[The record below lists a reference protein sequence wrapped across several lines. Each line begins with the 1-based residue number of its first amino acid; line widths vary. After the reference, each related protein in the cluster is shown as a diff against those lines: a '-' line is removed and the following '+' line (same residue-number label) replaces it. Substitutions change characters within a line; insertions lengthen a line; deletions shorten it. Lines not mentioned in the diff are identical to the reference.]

1 MNTKFFKSL
10 AAVAVAVLTV
20 GCAKE
25 QESQEGPANV
35 TFEIENPVAVTRA
48 IGDGTTA
55 QKLYYQVFDAAGNS
69 IAGLPV
75 QKKTLSSLK
84 TTVSF
89 QLVKDQKYNFIFW
102 AQTPVDGYYT
112 IDGTEGLKKITAD
125 YSTHKGANDENRDAF
140 FAVEKDLVISGPVS
154 KTVTLTRPLAQV
166 NIGTLDELKA
176 GATTAPAIDLSGA
189 TSKVVV
195 KDVPTVFA
203 PLATTP
209 ETMFSGASDVTF
221 QAAAVPTEK
230 LSVKGV
236 EYDYLAMNYVFA
248 PAEGTICNLTAEFSL
263 TGMEPI
269 SLSSPA
275 TPLKRNYRTNI
286 LGKLLTSTADFIVV
300 VDPAFAGD
308 EDIYPLI
315 VNGVA
320 YKTLDAAVAAAKT
333 GEQTIIALN
342 KDMAGNGV
350 KTINGQDV
358 VIDLGGHTFDVDG
371 SLVGSAGTE
380 TNGFQL
386 LKGSK
391 VTFKNG
397 TLKSKKAKLLIQNYS
412 DLTLENVTLDATG
425 GEAEYVLSNNH
436 GTVKIIG
443 SSSILAS
450 EGKHAFDVYYWPP
463 YYSDGVNVYVNTT
476 GIIRGA
482 IEYASVVGKEDEC
495 DKNTSLVIENAVLEN
510 SKLETKLLTPNVKIA
525 SRVFADESAATA
537 WLPDGYKLMTD
548 GDYYK
553 VLENSVSVVAAQD
566 ELNNLLANAPEG
578 ETLDIRL
585 TEGTYALPATVKND
599 GISLSGVTG
608 KEVLD
613 CSTTTAISAKDA
625 TISNFVVKGN
635 SAFENK
641 SSLALNGANA
651 KVKGCKFEDG
661 RINTYGSDLSVSL
674 SAGAVA
680 TISDCDFRKSGFRG
694 IMIWNTGA
702 EVKIDNCLFDNTYPF
717 NCDAGTGK
725 ITVTGSELKGWTSYT
740 NTVEAVSF
748 TDCRFGKSSSGYAYL
763 VPYCKTVLK
772 DCVFSSDFVV
782 SPSGSNTFTIEFI
795 NCKLEDGSPVS
806 SAIMDTESDNKNPT
820 WIIDGVS
827 YNF

>member
-25 QESQEGPANV
+25 QGTQEGPANV
-35 TFEIENPVAVTRA
+35 TFEIENPVAVTKA

-55 QKLYYQVFDAAGNS
+55 KKLYYQVFDAAGNP

-75 QKKTLSSLK
+75 QNKTLSSLK

-89 QLVKDQKYNFIFW
+89 RLVKDQKYNFIFW

-176 GATTAPAIDLSGA
+176 GTATAPAIDLTDA

-308 EDIYPLI
+308 EEE
-315 VNGVA
+315 VNLTSV
-320 YKTLDAAVAAAKT
+320 KMKLLSEHFLQLAVQQDL
-333 GEQTIIALN
+333 QTI
-342 KDMAGNGV
+342 
-350 KTINGQDV
+350 
-358 VIDLGGHTFDVDG
+358 
-371 SLVGSAGTE
+371 
-380 TNGFQL
+380 
-386 LKGSK
+386 
-391 VTFKNG
+391 
-397 TLKSKKAKLLIQNYS
+397 
-412 DLTLENVTLDATG
+412 
-425 GEAEYVLSNNH
+425 
-436 GTVKIIG
+436 
-443 SSSILAS
+443 
-450 EGKHAFDVYYWPP
+450 
-463 YYSDGVNVYVNTT
+463 
-476 GIIRGA
+476 
-482 IEYASVVGKEDEC
+482 
-495 DKNTSLVIENAVLEN
+495 
-510 SKLETKLLTPNVKIA
+510 
-525 SRVFADESAATA
+525 
-537 WLPDGYKLMTD
+537 
-548 GDYYK
+548 
-553 VLENSVSVVAAQD
+553 
-566 ELNNLLANAPEG
+566 
-578 ETLDIRL
+578 
-585 TEGTYALPATVKND
+585 
-599 GISLSGVTG
+599 
-608 KEVLD
+608 
-613 CSTTTAISAKDA
+613 
-625 TISNFVVKGN
+625 
-635 SAFENK
+635 
-641 SSLALNGANA
+641 
-651 KVKGCKFEDG
+651 
-661 RINTYGSDLSVSL
+661 
-674 SAGAVA
+674 
-680 TISDCDFRKSGFRG
+680 
-694 IMIWNTGA
+694 
-702 EVKIDNCLFDNTYPF
+702 
-717 NCDAGTGK
+717 
-725 ITVTGSELKGWTSYT
+725 
-740 NTVEAVSF
+740 
-748 TDCRFGKSSSGYAYL
+748 
-763 VPYCKTVLK
+763 
-772 DCVFSSDFVV
+772 
-782 SPSGSNTFTIEFI
+782 
-795 NCKLEDGSPVS
+795 
-806 SAIMDTESDNKNPT
+806 
-820 WIIDGVS
+820 
-827 YNF
+827 

>member
-25 QESQEGPANV
+25 QGTQEGPANV
-35 TFEIENPVAVTRA
+35 TFEIENPVAATKA

-55 QKLYYQVFDAAGNS
+55 KKLYYQVFDAAGNP

-75 QKKTLSSLK
+75 QWKTFSSLK

-102 AQTPVDGYYT
+102 AQTSEDGYYT

-125 YSTHKGANDENRDAF
+125 YSTHEGANDENRDAF

-263 TGMEPI
+263 KDMAPI

-300 VDPAFAGD
+300 VDPAFAGE

-350 KTINGQDV
+350 KTIKGQDV
-358 VIDLGGHTFDVDG
+358 VIDLGGHTFDIDG

-425 GEAEYVLSNNH
+425 GAAQYVLSNNH

-443 SSSILAS
+443 TSSILAP

-463 YYSDGVNVYVNTT
+463 AYSDGVNVYVNTT
-476 GIIRGA
+476 GTIRGA
-482 IEYASVVGKEDEC
+482 IEYACAENEDAC
-495 DKNTSLVIENAVLEN
+495 NQKTSLVIDNAVLEN
-510 SKLETKLLTPNVKIA
+510 SKFETT
-525 SRVFADESAATA
+525 
-537 WLPDGYKLMTD
+537 LPI
-548 GDYYK
+548 
-553 VLENSVSVVAAQD
+553 NQ
-566 ELNNLLANAPEG
+566 
-578 ETLDIRL
+578 
-585 TEGTYALPATVKND
+585 
-599 GISLSGVTG
+599 
-608 KEVLD
+608 
-613 CSTTTAISAKDA
+613 
-625 TISNFVVKGN
+625 
-635 SAFENK
+635 FERN
-641 SSLALNGANA
+641 
-651 KVKGCKFEDG
+651 
-661 RINTYGSDLSVSL
+661 
-674 SAGAVA
+674 
-680 TISDCDFRKSGFRG
+680 
-694 IMIWNTGA
+694 
-702 EVKIDNCLFDNTYPF
+702 
-717 NCDAGTGK
+717 
-725 ITVTGSELKGWTSYT
+725 
-740 NTVEAVSF
+740 
-748 TDCRFGKSSSGYAYL
+748 
-763 VPYCKTVLK
+763 
-772 DCVFSSDFVV
+772 
-782 SPSGSNTFTIEFI
+782 
-795 NCKLEDGSPVS
+795 
-806 SAIMDTESDNKNPT
+806 
-820 WIIDGVS
+820 
-827 YNF
+827 

>member
-1 MNTKFFKSL
+1 MNTKFFTSL

-25 QESQEGPANV
+25 QGSQEGPANV

-55 QKLYYQVFDAAGNS
+55 KQLYYQVFDAAGNP

-102 AQTPVDGYYT
+102 AQTPEDGYYT

-125 YSTHKGANDENRDAF
+125 YTTHKGANDENRDAF

-176 GATTAPAIDLSGA
+176 GTTTAPAIDLTGA

-221 QAAAVPTEK
+221 DAAAVPAEK

-333 GEQTIIALN
+333 GELEEYY
-342 KDMAGNGV
+342 V
-350 KTINGQDV
+350 
-358 VIDLGGHTFDVDG
+358 
-371 SLVGSAGTE
+371 
-380 TNGFQL
+380 
-386 LKGSK
+386 
-391 VTFKNG
+391 
-397 TLKSKKAKLLIQNYS
+397 YS
-412 DLTLENVTLDATG
+412 
-425 GEAEYVLSNNH
+425 
-436 GTVKIIG
+436 I
-443 SSSILAS
+443 
-450 EGKHAFDVYYWPP
+450 
-463 YYSDGVNVYVNTT
+463 
-476 GIIRGA
+476 
-482 IEYASVVGKEDEC
+482 
-495 DKNTSLVIENAVLEN
+495 
-510 SKLETKLLTPNVKIA
+510 
-525 SRVFADESAATA
+525 
-537 WLPDGYKLMTD
+537 
-548 GDYYK
+548 
-553 VLENSVSVVAAQD
+553 
-566 ELNNLLANAPEG
+566 
-578 ETLDIRL
+578 
-585 TEGTYALPATVKND
+585 
-599 GISLSGVTG
+599 
-608 KEVLD
+608 
-613 CSTTTAISAKDA
+613 
-625 TISNFVVKGN
+625 
-635 SAFENK
+635 
-641 SSLALNGANA
+641 
-651 KVKGCKFEDG
+651 
-661 RINTYGSDLSVSL
+661 
-674 SAGAVA
+674 
-680 TISDCDFRKSGFRG
+680 
-694 IMIWNTGA
+694 
-702 EVKIDNCLFDNTYPF
+702 
-717 NCDAGTGK
+717 
-725 ITVTGSELKGWTSYT
+725 
-740 NTVEAVSF
+740 
-748 TDCRFGKSSSGYAYL
+748 
-763 VPYCKTVLK
+763 
-772 DCVFSSDFVV
+772 
-782 SPSGSNTFTIEFI
+782 
-795 NCKLEDGSPVS
+795 
-806 SAIMDTESDNKNPT
+806 
-820 WIIDGVS
+820 
-827 YNF
+827 

>member
-25 QESQEGPANV
+25 QGTQEGPANV
-35 TFEIENPVAVTRA
+35 TFEIENPVAVTKA

-55 QKLYYQVFDAAGNS
+55 KKLYYQVFDAAGNP
-69 IAGLPV
+69 IAGLPA
-75 QKKTLSSLK
+75 QWKNLSSLK

-112 IDGTEGLKKITAD
+112 IDATEGLKKITAD

-140 FAVEKDLVISGPVS
+140 FAVEKDLVISGPVN
-154 KTVTLTRPLAQV
+154 KTVTLTRPFAQV

-176 GATTAPAIDLSGA
+176 GTTTAPAIDLTGA

-221 QAAAVPTEK
+221 EAAAVPTEK

-248 PAEGTICNLTAEFSL
+248 PAEGTVCDLTAEFSL
-263 TGMEPI
+263 KDMAPI

-358 VIDLGGHTFDVDG
+358 VIDLGGHTFDIDG

-397 TLKSKKAKLLIQNYS
+397 TLKSKKASLLIQNYS

-425 GEAEYVLSNNH
+425 GVALYVLSNNH

-443 SSSILAS
+443 SSSILAP

-463 YYSDGVNVYVNTT
+463 AYSDGVNVYVNTT

-482 IEYASVVGKEDEC
+482 IEYACVNDEAEDAC
-495 DKNTSLVIENAVLEN
+495 NKKTSLVIENAVLED
-510 SKLETKLLTPNVKIA
+510 SKLETKLLTPNIKIA
-525 SRVFADESAATA
+525 RSLFADEAAAAA
-537 WLPDGYKLMTD
+537 WIPAGYKLITD
-548 GDYYK
+548 GDYYGIS
-553 VLENSVSVVAAQD
+553 LPTVASQD
-566 ELNNLLANAPEG
+566 ELNDELASVSTEGKGSICLGEG
-578 ETLDIRL
+578 EFSLCNNTSQSSIAQNKTLEFMGRGVDKTTYTIGDGKNVGGDGFCDYSIRESDV
-585 TEGTYALPATVKND
+585 TFKNMTVKLYKPNENYQGFAYAKNIKFVNCKID
-599 GISLSGVTG
+599 GRMSYLGVG
-608 KEVLD
+608 D
-613 CSTTTAISAKDA
+613 AI
-625 TISNFVVKGN
+625 
-635 SAFENK
+635 FENCTFVQTEK
-641 SSLALNGANA
+641 DYNL
-651 KVKGCKFEDG
+651 
-661 RINTYGSDLSVSL
+661 T
-674 SAGAVA
+674 
-680 TISDCDFRKSGFRG
+680 TWSGK
-694 IMIWNTGA
+694 
-702 EVKIDNCLFDNTYPF
+702 KIVFDNCIFNSPSGRFINVYRVKDDFDVFVKNCTF
-717 NCDAGTGK
+717 NSDEKSKSALELKGDYDYKYNVRFEGLNSGNNLNVSTL
-725 ITVTGSELKGWTSYT
+725 TGSELYNSNKRREGNQDLIGQQETAS
-740 NTVEAVSF
+740 TVYI
-748 TDCRFGKSSSGYAYL
+748 G
-763 VPYCKTVLK
+763 
-772 DCVFSSDFVV
+772 
-782 SPSGSNTFTIEFI
+782 
-795 NCKLEDGSPVS
+795 
-806 SAIMDTESDNKNPT
+806 NKKVWEN
-820 WIIDGVS
+820 GAKVE
-827 YNF
+827 

>member
-25 QESQEGPANV
+25 QGTQEGPANV
-35 TFEIENPVAVTRA
+35 TFEIENPVAVTKA
-48 IGDGTTA
+48 IGDGMTA
-55 QKLYYQVFDAAGNS
+55 ERLYYQVFDADGNP

-75 QKKTLSSLK
+75 QNKTLSSLK
-84 TTVSF
+84 TAVSF

-112 IDGTEGLKKITAD
+112 IDETEGLKKITAD

-140 FAVEKDLVISGPVS
+140 FAVEKDLVISGHVS

-176 GATTAPAIDLSGA
+176 GTTTAPAIDLTGA

-221 QAAAVPTEK
+221 EAAAVPTEK

-263 TGMEPI
+263 KDMAPI

-286 LGKLLTSTADFIVV
+286 LGSLLTSTADFIVV

-358 VIDLGGHTFDVDG
+358 VIDLGGHTFDIDG

-412 DLTLENVTLDATG
+412 DLTLEDVILDATG

-436 GTVKIIG
+436 GTVKI
-443 SSSILAS
+443 
-450 EGKHAFDVYYWPP
+450 
-463 YYSDGVNVYVNTT
+463 
-476 GIIRGA
+476 
-482 IEYASVVGKEDEC
+482 
-495 DKNTSLVIENAVLEN
+495 
-510 SKLETKLLTPNVKIA
+510 KLLGLLQ
-525 SRVFADESAATA
+525 F
-537 WLPDGYKLMTD
+537 WLRKENMHLM
-548 GDYYK
+548 Y
-553 VLENSVSVVAAQD
+553 
-566 ELNNLLANAPEG
+566 
-578 ETLDIRL
+578 
-585 TEGTYALPATVKND
+585 
-599 GISLSGVTG
+599 
-608 KEVLD
+608 
-613 CSTTTAISAKDA
+613 
-625 TISNFVVKGN
+625 
-635 SAFENK
+635 
-641 SSLALNGANA
+641 
-651 KVKGCKFEDG
+651 
-661 RINTYGSDLSVSL
+661 
-674 SAGAVA
+674 
-680 TISDCDFRKSGFRG
+680 
-694 IMIWNTGA
+694 
-702 EVKIDNCLFDNTYPF
+702 
-717 NCDAGTGK
+717 
-725 ITVTGSELKGWTSYT
+725 
-740 NTVEAVSF
+740 
-748 TDCRFGKSSSGYAYL
+748 
-763 VPYCKTVLK
+763 
-772 DCVFSSDFVV
+772 
-782 SPSGSNTFTIEFI
+782 
-795 NCKLEDGSPVS
+795 
-806 SAIMDTESDNKNPT
+806 
-820 WIIDGVS
+820 IIGHLIIQME
-827 YNF
+827 